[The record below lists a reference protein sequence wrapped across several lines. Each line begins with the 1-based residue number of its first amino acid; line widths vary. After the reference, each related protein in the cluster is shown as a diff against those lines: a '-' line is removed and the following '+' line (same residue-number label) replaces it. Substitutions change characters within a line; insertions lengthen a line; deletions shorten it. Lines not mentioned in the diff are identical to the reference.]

1 MCAPPGRR
9 SRIPKTTELV
19 TLSDVRARA
28 LARPPWQQA
37 RGWPR
42 GAERNSGHVTWDVT
56 GGRSVQSPRTPSSF
70 RIPGLRHFLSA
81 VSSMVLIHA
90 KTERQWYTVVYEPR
104 SCRMRYNSERC
115 TYLQMSCAATVRRG
129 VTVLSRPVP
138 HIASAARHMHLRL
151 SGTFRHHRRTAP
163 LMCGH
168 KKGRR
173 IDDRSSHERRRSHG
187 RSAKVCLSLQDQA
200 APAQAAHTSPSCP
213 QHPGAGRQR
222 QRTYNSS
229 RWPHGAP
236 PLSLRLLRRRR
247 FEWCIAHTD
256 RILHDW

>member
-19 TLSDVRARA
+19 TLFDVRARA

-70 RIPGLRHFLSA
+70 RVPGLRHFLSA

-90 KTERQWYTVVYEPR
+90 KTEIQWYTNQDRAGCDIHTCKCLAQPL
-104 SCRMRYNSERC
+104 S
-115 TYLQMSCAATVRRG
+115 TVRRG
-129 VTVLSRPVP
+129 VTLRSVPRPVKSGP
-138 HIASAARHMHLRL
+138 ASAARHMHLRL
-151 SGTFRHHRRTAP
+151 SGTLRHHRRTAP

-187 RSAKVCLSLQDQA
+187 RSANGVPQPPGPGRTSTSSAHITIRPA
-200 APAQAAHTSPSCP
+200 APGRRATTSTNIQFLKVAPWCASLIASPSST
-213 QHPGAGRQR
+213 QAV
-222 QRTYNSS
+222 
-229 RWPHGAP
+229 
-236 PLSLRLLRRRR
+236 
-247 FEWCIAHTD
+247 
-256 RILHDW
+256 

>member
-9 SRIPKTTELV
+9 KTRRPKTTELV

-42 GAERNSGHVTWDVT
+42 GAERNFPHRASTFLERGFIHGFNTCRRITPNVL
-56 GGRSVQSPRTPSSF
+56 RS
-70 RIPGLRHFLSA
+70 H
-81 VSSMVLIHA
+81 
-90 KTERQWYTVVYEPR
+90 
-104 SCRMRYNSERC
+104 CD
-115 TYLQMSCAATVRRG
+115 RG
-129 VTVLSRPVP
+129 VTVLSRRP
-138 HIASAARHMHLRL
+138 ASAARHMRCTSHLDLRL
-151 SGTFRHHRRTAP
+151 SGTLRHHRRTAP

-173 IDDRSSHERRRSHG
+173 IDDRSSHEQRRSHG
-187 RSAKVCLSLQDQA
+187 RSANVCLSLQDQA
-200 APAQAAHTSPSCP
+200 DPAQAARTSPSGP

-229 RWPHGAP
+229 RWPPVVGH
-236 PLSLRLLRRRR
+236 
-247 FEWCIAHTD
+247 
-256 RILHDW
+256 

>member
-1 MCAPPGRR
+1 M
-9 SRIPKTTELV
+9 
-19 TLSDVRARA
+19 
-28 LARPPWQQA
+28 
-37 RGWPR
+37 PR
-42 GAERNSGHVTWDVT
+42 QRDSG
-56 GGRSVQSPRTPSSF
+56 
-70 RIPGLRHFLSA
+70 I
-81 VSSMVLIHA
+81 
-90 KTERQWYTVVYEPR
+90 QWYTNQDRAGCDITPNELILHTCKCLAQP
-104 SCRMRYNSERC
+104 
-115 TYLQMSCAATVRRG
+115 LCAGA
-129 VTVLSRPVP
+129 SPFVP
-138 HIASAARHMHLRL
+138 TSGPASAARHMHLRL
-151 SGTFRHHRRTAP
+151 SGTLRHHRRTAP

-173 IDDRSSHERRRSHG
+173 IDDRSSHEQRRSHG
-187 RSAKVCLSLQDQA
+187 RSANVCLSLQDPA
-200 APAQAAHTSPSCP
+200 APAQAAHTSPSGP

>member
-9 SRIPKTTELV
+9 KTRRPKTTELV

-42 GAERNSGHVTWDVT
+42 GAERNFGHVTWDVT
-56 GGRSVQSPRTPSSF
+56 GGRSVQSPVSSF
-70 RIPGLRHFLSA
+70 ELRHFAFPHRASTFLERGFIHGFNTCRSITPNDILA
-81 VSSMVLIHA
+81 NVL
-90 KTERQWYTVVYEPR
+90 R
-104 SCRMRYNSERC
+104 SHCD
-115 TYLQMSCAATVRRG
+115 RG
-129 VTVLSRPVP
+129 VTVLSRRRP
-138 HIASAARHMHLRL
+138 HLGRTTHAPLLAPPAVRHPL
-151 SGTFRHHRRTAP
+151 RHHRRTAP

-173 IDDRSSHERRRSHG
+173 IDDRSSHEQRRSHG

-200 APAQAAHTSPSCP
+200 APAQAAHTSPSSP

-222 QRTYNSS
+222 QRTHNSS
-229 RWPHGAP
+229 RWLPIVGH
-236 PLSLRLLRRRR
+236 
-247 FEWCIAHTD
+247 
-256 RILHDW
+256 

>member
-1 MCAPPGRR
+1 MCAPPCRR

-42 GAERNSGHVTWDVT
+42 GAERKSGHVTWDVT

-104 SCRMRYNSERC
+104 SCRMRYNSERTHI

-129 VTVLSRPVP
+129 VTVRPDVRSR
-138 HIASAARHMHLRL
+138 I
-151 SGTFRHHRRTAP
+151 GRTT
-163 LMCGH
+163 H
-168 KKGRR
+168 
-173 IDDRSSHERRRSHG
+173 
-187 RSAKVCLSLQDQA
+187 
-200 APAQAAHTSPSCP
+200 
-213 QHPGAGRQR
+213 
-222 QRTYNSS
+222 
-229 RWPHGAP
+229 AP
-236 PLSLRLLRRRR
+236 PAVRHPPAPP
-247 FEWCIAHTD
+247 AHRTTD
-256 RILHDW
+256 VRAQEGPAK